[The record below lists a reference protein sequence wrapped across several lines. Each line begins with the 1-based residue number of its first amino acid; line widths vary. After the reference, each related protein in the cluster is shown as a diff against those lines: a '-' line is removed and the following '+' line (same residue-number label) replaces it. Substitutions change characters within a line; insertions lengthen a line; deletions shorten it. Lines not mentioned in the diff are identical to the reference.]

1 MAINF
6 GKMIGDIE
14 RDVFRFVNDP
24 LSIFEGAGLTQ
35 ANKDRLAGIRNS
47 MSPLQPP
54 LPSRV
59 TPAAGRVVTP
69 GAAAPAAG
77 GPVTIN
83 INITVHPNGVVA
95 GVGTADANVAQPQAV
110 VVAPPPDMRQP
121 PVPSIVQGQP
131 VKTSPTATRNIAKP
145 LSAATRTIVKKKP
158 VRPGR

>member
-6 GKMIGDIE
+6 GKMLGDIE

-24 LSIFEGAGLTQ
+24 LSIFDGAGLTQ
-35 ANKDRLAGIRNS
+35 ANKDRLAGIRTS
-47 MSPLQPP
+47 LPLQPP
-54 LPSRV
+54 MPSRV
-59 TPAAGRVVTP
+59 TPATGRAVTP

-121 PVPSIVQGQP
+121 SAPSMVQGLS
-131 VKTSPTATRNIAKP
+131 VKTSPIATRNIAKP